1 VAHVWAWYP
10 NPKGPFAEDNP
21 YLAPYGGA
29 AALLGH
35 SHARSGTEIA
45 YSEFN
50 HRSSGVFL
58 LLIAAVIFWESRRQ
72 RVFPWNTMS
81 AVLWIIFGVY
91 LFVRSDPE
99 AWPWGPRPFT
109 EIFTDPEVL
118 EHKILTMIPVAIGLI
133 EGFRAFGWLPKITWG
148 YLFPVLAIL
157 GGASL
162 FFHFHRGTFDLD
174 WIYIQH
180 VAMGLLSLA
189 TGVILLFAR
198 RSQRSRS
205 RPIGALPV
213 ILLLF
218 ALVLLFYSES

>member
-1 VAHVWAWYP
+1 
-10 NPKGPFAEDNP
+10 
-21 YLAPYGGA
+21 
-29 AALLGH
+29 
-35 SHARSGTEIA
+35 
-45 YSEFN
+45 
-50 HRSSGVFL
+50 
-58 LLIAAVIFWESRRQ
+58 
-72 RVFPWNTMS
+72 MS

-133 EGFRAFGWLPKITWG
+133 EGFRAFGGLPKITWG